1 MSYAL
6 DMALSE
12 VQRLREII
20 ASERAEFQKRID
32 DASAEIGRLRSV
44 QAVVETKTVFKNVTV
59 TTVMPPKLVHIERR
73 VEVPVTIEKVVEKV
87 IEVPVTIE
95 KVVEKVVRVPV
106 TIEKVVEK
114 VVRVPVTIEKVV
126 EKLNTVTKTE
136 YIPCDKCSGLS
147 ARYDKLKQ
155 KFAEIVEKNNG
166 GN

>member
-44 QAVVETKTVFKNVTV
+44 PAVVETKTVFKNVTV

-73 VEVPVTIEKVVEKV
+73 VEVPVMVEKVVEKV
-87 IEVPVTIE
+87 IE
-95 KVVEKVVRVPV
+95 VPV